1 MTNNQP
7 KADILVVDDHAAN
20 LQVLQGMLA
29 TADYKVR
36 GVLNGKMALAAARA
50 AAPDLILL
58 DIRMPDM
65 DGYEVCRELKADPQ
79 LQHIPVIFISAMI
92 GEIDE
97 DLITAAGAVDYI
109 GKPFQIDD
117 LLNKIARH
125 LTILK

>member
-1 MTNNQP
+1 MDNNNRP
-7 KADILVVDDHAAN
+7 KADILAVDDRPDN
-20 LQVLQGMLA
+20 LQFLQALLA

-79 LQHIPVIFISAMI
+79 LQHIPVIFITALSE
-92 GEIDE
+92 EIDE
-97 DLITAAGAVDYI
+97 DLITAAGAIDYI
-109 GKPFQIDD
+109 SKPFQINE
-117 LLNKIARH
+117 LLNKVARH
-125 LTILK
+125 LTI